1 MTQERINYLKGELE
15 NESISYSELIEIEEA
30 FRQIPDKDLPEPREN
45 AMASDMLNE
54 LENNIRRKYETN
66 NRQ

>member
-1 MTQERINYLKGELE
+1 MTQERINQLREELE

-45 AMASDMLNE
+45 AMAVDMLNE
-54 LENNIRRKYETN
+54 LEQRL
-66 NRQ
+66 

>member
-1 MTQERINYLKGELE
+1 MNLERINQLRKELE

-45 AMASDMLNE
+45 AMAVDMLNE
-54 LENNIRRKYETN
+54 LEQRL
-66 NRQ
+66 

>member
-1 MTQERINYLKGELE
+1 MTQERINYLRGELE

-30 FRQIPDKDLPEPREN
+30 FRKIPDKDLPEPREN

-54 LENNIRRKYETN
+54 LESRIGDK
-66 NRQ
+66 